1 MSKFWYFGVICSL
14 IISCSVKYFS
24 APNYFPETVY
34 DFKNNPLKTE
44 KIELG
49 RTLFYD
55 PILSKD
61 STISCASCH
70 SVYNSFAHSDHS
82 LSHGIKDKIGT
93 RNAPALINLAWNKA
107 FMWDGAINHLD
118 RQALAPITNAI
129 EMDEALPNVMLKLQK
144 NEKYQQ
150 LFYKAFGNK
159 EITTEKIVQSLSQ
172 FQLTI
177 TSTKSKYDSVK
188 LHQAKF
194 TEQESKGYY
203 LFQKNCNSCHTEPL
217 FTNNMYE
224 KNALPIDKK
233 LNDLGRMK
241 ITQNKNDSLLFKVPT
256 LRNLAFTFPYMH
268 DGRFK
273 KLSEVLNHYTKN
285 IPDNYSE
292 KLNHSIILTSNE
304 KVDLIAFLQTLNDDS
319 FMYNK
324 NLQDPKQ
331 NFRRKK

>member
-1 MSKFWYFGVICSL
+1 MGKIQYYLLLFL
-14 IISCSVKYFS
+14 IITSCSASYFS
-24 APNYFPETVY
+24 VPDYFPETVY
-34 DFKNNPLKTE
+34 DFKNNPLKTK
-44 KIELG
+44 KIALG

-82 LSHGIKDKIGT
+82 LSHGIQDKIGT
-93 RNAPALINLAWNKA
+93 RNAPTLINLAWNKT

-118 RQALAPITNAI
+118 RQALAPITNAV
-129 EMDEALPNVMLKLQK
+129 EMDETLQKVIVKLQK
-144 NEKYQQ
+144 SKKYQN
-150 LFYKAFGNK
+150 LFYQAFGST
-159 EITTEKIVQSLSQ
+159 EISTEKILQSLSQ

-188 LHQAKF
+188 QHQKSF
-194 TEQESKGYY
+194 TEQESNGYK
-203 LFQKNCNSCHTEPL
+203 LFLKNCNSCHTEPL

-233 LNDLGRMK
+233 LNDFGRMK

-256 LRNLAFTFPYMH
+256 LRNLAYTFPYMH

-273 KLSEVLNHYTKN
+273 KLNEVLNHYTKN
-285 IPDNYSE
+285 IPNNYSE
-292 KLNHSIILTSNE
+292 KLNHNVILSSNE
-304 KVDLIAFLQTLNDDS
+304 KVELIAFLETLNDSS
-319 FMYNK
+319 FLYNEK
-324 NLQDPKQ
+324 LQDPKQ